1 VPGRGA
7 DRTPRPN
14 REGAVRC
21 PICRQPVIPNIGGN
35 NIDAHRDSIGGIC
48 PATGEPVYITEEK
61 SCRTAD

>member
-1 VPGRGA
+1 
-7 DRTPRPN
+7 
-14 REGAVRC
+14 VRC